1 MNLRDKLKA
10 VDKPRKPASTAAEP
24 AFTDCWAKEQT
35 RPLTAFPGAFRLQRK
50 TITLMQGETE
60 PPLPANLDPTRIL
73 YLDTETTGLAG
84 AGTVAFLVGL
94 GWLAEDGFHVLQLMI
109 RDYPEE
115 RFLLQRVA
123 EIASRFDVICS
134 FNGRTFD
141 VPLLRD
147 RFLMNRI
154 RTDCLDKPHIDLLF
168 IARRVW
174 KLRLKRC
181 NLAHLEEE
189 ILGAPRE
196 EDIPGAEVP
205 QRFFSYLKTGDFR
218 LLQDVLEHNA
228 QDIASL
234 CTLLCHMTRIYEHPE
249 EQMHMEDLFSMGAS
263 LEKYHHNEEAR
274 CCWRLCDHGKMR
286 AQGQLRLAQSWRR
299 AGERSEA
306 VAVWQSMA
314 ARHEGG
320 VIPLVELAK
329 HYEHVARDISR
340 ALDYTRQALAIMAE
354 PTLLES
360 VTVQQTR
367 NALQYRY
374 DRLKRKLDQQRR

>member
-1 MNLRDKLKA
+1 MNLRDKLRLVA
-10 VDKPRKPASTAAEP
+10 SQPKPQPAQPT
-24 AFTDCWAKEQT
+24 FTDCWTKEEL
-35 RPLTAFPGAFRLQRK
+35 RPLTDFPGAFGLQRD
-50 TITLMQGETE
+50 TLTLMQGEID
-60 PPLPANLDPTRIL
+60 PPLPEPLDPRRIL

-94 GWLAEDGFHVLQLMI
+94 GWLAEDGFHVQQLMI

-115 RFLLQRVA
+115 RFLLQHLA
-123 EIASRFDVICS
+123 ETARRFDAVCS

-154 RTDCLDKPHIDLLF
+154 RTDCLDLPHIDLLF

-181 NLAHLEEE
+181 NLGHLEEE
-189 ILGAPRE
+189 ILGAPRQD
-196 EDIPGAEVP
+196 DIPGAEVP

-218 LLQDVLEHNA
+218 LLEDVLTHNA

-234 CTLLCHMTRIYEHPE
+234 CTLLCHMTHIYEHPE
-249 EQMHMEDLFSMGAS
+249 QQLHMEDLFSMGAA

-274 CCWRLCDHGKMR
+274 HCWELVDSGAMR

-299 AGERSEA
+299 EGQREEA
-306 VAVWQSMA
+306 VAIWQQMVQ
-314 ARHEGG
+314 RHEGG
-320 VIPLVELAK
+320 VEPLIELAK
-329 HYEHVARDISR
+329 YCEHVAKDIPR
-340 ALDYTRQALAIMAE
+340 AMEYTRRAISLMAE
-354 PTLLES
+354 PTLTES
-360 VTVQQTR
+360 DAVQRTR

-374 DRLKRKLDQQRR
+374 DRLKRKLDNKGVD